1 MPKYIGVYTTACLTR
16 RQLENFVKQ
25 LLAEDGD
32 VRCEKAYA
40 SIVAGKLICVFAAA
54 SKEAMDA
61 YQKERGLVPEHFW
74 RIDMETQ
81 EGELKSVVEQAAE
94 PKT

>member
-16 RQLENFVKQ
+16 KQLENLVRQ
-25 LLAEDGD
+25 LLAAEGE

-40 SIVAGKLICVFAAA
+40 STTAGQLICVFAAA

-61 YQKERGLVPEHFW
+61 FQKQQGLVPEHLW
-74 RIDMETQ
+74 RIDLESRD
-81 EGELKSVVEQAAE
+81 GEMANV
-94 PKT
+94 